1 MRLFLCA
8 TMLLASFKLLAQT
21 SKPDTIIKR
30 DTINLRGYIYD
41 RMGKPIKY
49 IGLQSTNTWM
59 EAPSWHLGTMTD
71 TTGYFELKGAKFND
85 TLTFEESVLYNAV
98 PVYNKGSRYM
108 IIYLASLPPIDI
120 TAQNPI
126 AITAIRKRK
135 KVTPIFNVT
144 YSTANIDKFSFQA
157 PPKFEGGN
165 ERFIELIKQQ
175 LHYPQKAIDN
185 NIEGMVT
192 VGFLIERDGF
202 PVNFKI
208 LKGIGYGCEEALI
221 NIIKSLPHWRPAI
234 ETGRPVAV
242 AQTVSVEF
250 ILTDK

>member
-8 TMLLASFKLLAQT
+8 MMLLASFKLLAQK
-21 SKPDTIIKR
+21 SKPDTVIKR
-30 DTINLRGYIYD
+30 DTINIRGYIYD
-41 RMGKPIKY
+41 RMGRPIKH
-49 IGLQSTNTWM
+49 IGLESTNPWM
-59 EAPSWHLGTMTD
+59 EAPSWHVGATTD
-71 TTGYFELKGAKFND
+71 SSGYFELKGAKFND
-85 TLTFEESVLYNAV
+85 TLTFEKSVLYNTV

-108 IIYLASLPPIDI
+108 IIYLASLHPIDI
-120 TAQNPI
+120 TDKKPI
-126 AITAIRKRK
+126 AVTAVRKHRKITPSFDVI
-135 KVTPIFNVT
+135 

-165 ERFIELIKQQ
+165 EHFIELIKQQ

-185 NIEGMVT
+185 NIEGLIT
-192 VGFLIERDGF
+192 VGFQVERDGF

-221 NIIKSLPHWRPAI
+221 NIIKSLSCWRPAI
-234 ETGRPVAV
+234 ENGRPVVA

>member
-8 TMLLASFKLLAQT
+8 LMLLASFKLLAQK
-21 SKPDTIIKR
+21 SKPDTVIKR
-30 DTINLRGYIYD
+30 DTINIRGYIYD
-41 RMGKPIKY
+41 RMGKPIKH
-49 IGLQSTNTWM
+49 IGLESTNPWM
-59 EAPSWHLGTMTD
+59 EAPSWHVGAITD
-71 TTGYFELKGAKFND
+71 SSGYFELKGAKFND
-85 TLTFEESVLYNAV
+85 TLTFEKSVLYNTV

-120 TAQNPI
+120 TDKKPI
-126 AITAIRKRK
+126 AITAVRKRR
-135 KVTPIFNVT
+135 KVTPSFDVV

-165 ERFIELIKQQ
+165 EHFIELIKQQ

-185 NIEGMVT
+185 NIEGLIT
-192 VGFLIERDGF
+192 VGFQVERDGF

-221 NIIKSLPHWRPAI
+221 NIIKSLPRWRPAI
-234 ETGRPVAV
+234 ESGRPVVA

>member
-1 MRLFLCA
+1 MRTFLCA
-8 TMLLASFKLLAQT
+8 ILLLVSINLSAQK
-21 SKPDTIIKR
+21 SKPDTVIKR

-41 RMGKPIKY
+41 NMGKPIRH
-49 IGLQSTNTWM
+49 ISIQSTNTWM
-59 EAPSWHLGTMTD
+59 EAPSWHVGTMTD

-126 AITAIRKRK
+126 AITAVRKHK

-165 ERFIELIKQQ
+165 GHFTELIKQQ
-175 LHYPQKAIDN
+175 LHYPPKAIDN
-185 NIEGMVT
+185 NIEGTVT
-192 VGFLIERDGF
+192 VAFQVERDGF
-202 PVNFKI
+202 PVKFKV
-208 LKGIGYGCEEALI
+208 LKGIGYGCEEVLI

-234 ETGRPVAV
+234 ENGRPVAV
-242 AQTVSVEF
+242 PQTVSVEF
-250 ILTDK
+250 KLTDK